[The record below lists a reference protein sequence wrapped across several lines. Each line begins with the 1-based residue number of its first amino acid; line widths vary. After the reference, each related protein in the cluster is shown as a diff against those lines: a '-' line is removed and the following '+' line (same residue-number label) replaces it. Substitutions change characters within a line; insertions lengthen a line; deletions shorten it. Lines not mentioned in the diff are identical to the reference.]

1 MARRTGTAQLRNAVL
16 TEPWQTREETERDP
30 EDAPLSEETLRRLS
44 VPPYRCVYTTS
55 ASKPTCAHT
64 A

>member
-1 MARRTGTAQLRNAVL
+1 MKNTLPRGDFQFLMERRTGTAQLRNAVL

-44 VPPYRCVYTTS
+44 
-55 ASKPTCAHT
+55 
-64 A
+64 